1 MSRSLRT
8 THYAL
13 YGFMLHYPLQNV
25 PLVFLDFETTGL
37 YPHCGDR
44 VCEVALQRIVGG
56 AVAQTFS
63 SLINPERPLSAR
75 SFSVNRIEAA
85 ELAVA
90 PTFAEVASAVC
101 SALAGAVVVAHNA
114 PFDLEFLHTEL
125 ALAGLPQLTIPA
137 IDTLTIARR
146 LLPKRSSHS
155 LSALS
160 QALGATPPSHRAMD
174 DVQAL
179 RVVFADLAAR
189 LAAQGITTLGDLL
202 RYGRGF
208 NLGEPEPASPAPIAD
223 ALRDGRLLR
232 VVYRSRSLPEP
243 TARVIRPIEIIKQRE
258 ALFLRAYCYLRQDL
272 RVFLIDKLSEIEI
285 A

>member
-1 MSRSLRT
+1 
-8 THYAL
+8 
-13 YGFMLHYPLQNV
+13 MLDLPLQNV

-37 YPHCGDR
+37 YPHRGDR
-44 VCEVALQRIVGG
+44 VCELALQRVVG
-56 AVAQTFS
+56 ATVALSFS
-63 SLINPERPLSAR
+63 SLINPERALSAQ
-75 SFSVNRIEAA
+75 SFSVNRIGAE
-85 ELAVA
+85 ELAGA
-90 PTFAEVASAVC
+90 PKFAEVAAVVR

-114 PFDLEFLHTEL
+114 PFDLEFLHTEF
-125 ALAGLPQLTIPA
+125 ALAGLPQLIIPA

-146 LLPKRSSHS
+146 LFPKRSSHS

-160 QALGATPPSHRAMD
+160 HALGAPPPSHRAMD
-174 DVQAL
+174 DVLAL
-179 RVVFADLAAR
+179 RMVFADLAAR
-189 LAAQGITTLGDLL
+189 LASQGITTLGNVL

-208 NLGEPEPASPAPIAD
+208 NLGEPEPISPPPIAD

-272 RVFLIDKLSEIEI
+272 RVFLIDKLSEIEL

>member
-1 MSRSLRT
+1 
-8 THYAL
+8 
-13 YGFMLHYPLQNV
+13 MLHYPLQDV

-37 YPHCGDR
+37 YPHRGDR
-44 VCEVALQRIVGG
+44 VCEVALQRIIGESVELH
-56 AVAQTFS
+56 FS
-63 SLINPERPLSAR
+63 SLINPERPLSPQ
-75 SFSVNRIEAA
+75 SFSVNRIDAA
-85 ELAVA
+85 ELAGA
-90 PTFAEVASAVC
+90 PTFAEVAGVLR

-125 ALAGLPQLTIPA
+125 ALAGLPQLIVPA

-146 LLPKRSSHS
+146 LFPKRSSHS

-160 QALGATPPSHRAMD
+160 QALGAPPPSHRAMD

-179 RVVFADLAAR
+179 RVIFADLAAR
-189 LAAQGITTLGDLL
+189 LAAQGISTVADVL

-208 NLGEPEPASPAPIAD
+208 DLGEPEPASPLPIAD

-243 TARVIRPIEIIKQRE
+243 TVRVIRPIEIIKQRE